1 MPLRSDF
8 KISVAT
14 PEGPAIDTKWKPI
27 FTDSADGGPAS
38 QLSELLGE
46 ESRLLVAGKDLQPA
60 PDIGE
65 SPERPHRVAFLVT
78 HGMGQ
83 QVPFETVSAIGQA
96 LITENSKR
104 HPDEEKVDDFEVQ
117 VRRVR
122 LTSTDDAPELSRV
135 EVILPTQQGKSVEAH
150 IYESYW
156 APLTEG
162 QISFLQT
169 VSFLYSAAW
178 NGITTYYAALRREK
192 ARKNDTRNEQSS
204 GNTPNPKNTDD
215 GLKHFDRWMFGK
227 FQDMPIKP
235 HTFWLLVAVVLSISL
250 LLVPALFIFTPLGLS
265 IGKGIVNGYESR
277 YLQWPLP
284 LQIAITILAVLLFAL
299 ALAVRYFVVEY
310 VGDVAIYVSSY
321 KVSRFDTIRNNIL
334 QEACSV
340 ARQIYSAGISDG
352 THPCYDTVVIVGH
365 SLGSVIS
372 YDMLN
377 SCINWDQIE
386 CGFERRVVPRTTR
399 LITFGS
405 PLDKT
410 AFLFRTQVSSARNLR
425 EALAA
430 RKQPL
435 ILDYQK
441 FRPLRTFQWINIYAP
456 ADIISGHL
464 DYYDA
469 SDTTN
474 LEDVNPVT
482 NVVDPEAT
490 TPLLAHVQYWENA
503 KLHQWLYEAAWS
515 TTRVS

>member
-1 MPLRSDF
+1 MSLRSDF
-8 KISVAT
+8 KISAVT
-14 PEGPAIDTKWKPI
+14 PEATTIETKTETFAAP
-27 FTDSADGGPAS
+27 TARGAAS
-38 QLSELLGE
+38 KLKELLEE
-46 ESRLLVAGKDLQPA
+46 ESRLLATGQ
-60 PDIGE
+60 DIRKIPGVGE
-65 SPERPHRVAFLVT
+65 GAAEPHRVAFLVT

-96 LITENSKR
+96 LITEHSKR
-104 HPDEEKVDDFEVQ
+104 HPKEEEPDEYQVQ
-117 VRRVR
+117 VRRVQ
-122 LTSTDDAPELSRV
+122 LTSADDAPELSRV
-135 EVILPTQQGKSVEAH
+135 EVTLPPEHGKSVEAH

-156 APLTEG
+156 APFTEG

-169 VSFLYSAAW
+169 VGFLYSAAW
-178 NGITTYYAALRREK
+178 NGITTYYGALRIERAQKK
-192 ARKNDTRNEQSS
+192 AAQNEEADTPQR
-204 GNTPNPKNTDD
+204 PKPADD

-227 FQDMPIKP
+227 FQDMAIKP
-235 HTFWLLVAVVLSISL
+235 HTFWLLIGVVLSVSL
-250 LLVPALFIFTPLGLS
+250 LLVPALLIFTPLGLS
-265 IGKGIVNGYESR
+265 AGKRIIAGYTVH
-277 YLQWPLP
+277 YLQWPLL
-284 LQIAITILAVLLFAL
+284 LQIAIAVLAVAIFAF
-299 ALAVRYFVVEY
+299 AWAVRYFVVEY

-321 KVSRFDTIRNNIL
+321 KVSRFDAIRNNIL

-340 ARQIYSAGISDG
+340 ARQIYSAGISDA
-352 THPCYDTVVIVGH
+352 THPSYDSVVIVGH

-377 SCINWDQIE
+377 ACINWDQIE
-386 CGFERRVVPRTTR
+386 CNFERKVVPRTTR

-441 FRPLRTFQWINIYAP
+441 FRPLDTFRWINIHAP

-469 SDTTN
+469 SDITN
-474 LEDVNPVT
+474 LEDVMNPVR
-482 NVVDPEAT
+482 NFVDPDAT

-503 KLHQWLYEAAWS
+503 ELHKWLYDAA
-515 TTRVS
+515 RAAVHVP

>member
-8 KISVAT
+8 KINATT
-14 PEGPAIDTKWKPI
+14 PEGPAADTRSRPI
-27 FTDSADGGPAS
+27 FNDSVDSGSAS
-38 QLSELLGE
+38 QLSELVGE
-46 ESRLLVAGKDLQPA
+46 ENRLLAAGKALQPTR
-60 PDIGE
+60 DVGE
-65 SPERPHRVAFLVT
+65 SAERPHRVAFLVT

-83 QVPFETVSAIGQA
+83 QVPFETVSALGQA
-96 LITENSKR
+96 LITEHSKR
-104 HPDEEKVDDFEVQ
+104 HPDEENAEDFEVQ

-122 LTSTDDAPELSRV
+122 LTSSDDAPELSRV
-135 EVILPTQQGKSVEAH
+135 EVILPAQEGNSIEAH

-192 ARKNDTRNEQSS
+192 ARKNNTRNEHSS
-204 GNTPNPKNTDD
+204 GDTPYPVKTDD

-235 HTFWLLVAVVLSISL
+235 HTFWLLVAVVLSVSL
-250 LLVPALFIFTPLGLS
+250 LLVPALLIFTPLGLS
-265 IGKGIVNGYESR
+265 IGKGIVNGYASR

-310 VGDVAIYVSSY
+310 VGDVAIYVTSY

-334 QEACSV
+334 QEGCSV
-340 ARQIYSAGISDG
+340 ARQIYSAGISDD
-352 THPCYDTVVIVGH
+352 THPCYDAVVIVGH

-377 SCINWDQIE
+377 ACINWDQIE
-386 CGFERRVVPRTTR
+386 CGFERKVVSRTTH

-441 FRPLRTFQWINIYAP
+441 FRPRGTFRWINIYAP

-469 SDTTN
+469 SDTAN
-474 LEDVNPVT
+474 LKDVNPVE
-482 NVVDPEAT
+482 NVIDPEAR
-490 TPLLAHVQYWENA
+490 TPLLAHIQYWENA
-503 KLHQWLYEAAWS
+503 TLHKFLYEAVLPA
-515 TTRVS
+515 RKMD